1 MPLKEFNAPG
11 EASASLFFYER
22 DDAMFGL
29 EKLAH
34 DLGWSTQMVAV
45 VGYAM
50 LLAVTIGAKVLLE
63 IKNKDLAWN
72 DIPGFLVT
80 VGRYVVFLLGLE
92 AVGMIFGLNKEMKEM
107 FNILQ
112 VIGFAGCTYHCFRHL
127 VATVGLLGLDMKAFN
142 KKLDEIDPPTED
154 APFDEKRKEE
164 AKENNQ

>member
-1 MPLKEFNAPG
+1 
-11 EASASLFFYER
+11 
-22 DDAMFGL
+22 MFGL

-45 VGYAM
+45 VGYVM
-50 LLAVTIGAKVLLE
+50 LLTVTIAAKVLLE

-80 VGRYVVFLLGLE
+80 VGRYIVFLIGLE
-92 AVGMIFGLNKEMKEM
+92 AVGMIFSLNAEMKEI

-142 KKLDEIDPPTED
+142 QKLDEVDPPTED

-164 AKENNQ
+164 MKEEENQ